1 MLFQKPSDSGE
12 GDSITFA
19 EVFPRELEEIKNA
32 RVKREIPNRR
42 RPLAIDLAGIS
53 FSGGGI
59 RSATFNLGVIQA
71 LAESNLLALI
81 DYLST
86 VSGGGYIGSWLSSW
100 AYYVSAQSGSDK
112 NHIAEIERKLNA
124 RAQHISDSVEP
135 SQIQFLRRYSNY
147 LTPRLGMLSGDTLAF
162 IGTYARNLFL
172 NLIILIAA
180 LSSLL
185 LVPRAIGHRVRCW
198 C

>member
-32 RVKREIPNRR
+32 RVKREITNRR

-59 RSATFNLGVIQA
+59 RSATFNLGATQA

-162 IGTYARNLFL
+162 IGTYARHLFL

-185 LVPRAIGHRVRCW
+185 LVPRAIGLVFY
-198 C
+198 